1 MPGVVAE
8 KPEGKLMKRAGSTL
22 LALLF
27 IFAGTPLLEAEAGE
41 YLISAAASD
50 LNGILARHKMALKE
64 VVGPGVFQVTVS
76 PTVSIVLFA
85 TELSADKK
93 ISRFERDCRVSDGNV
108 QAVGKVAASASQIA
122 NVMADKTV
130 VNYYGATVPAPYAN
144 QQAAGLVHLPQA
156 LGRFGAGNTIVAV
169 IDTGIDPTH
178 PALKGVLVPGYDFTR
193 NIAGFASE
201 MPDLQQSTVAILE
214 QSTVAILESKR
225 AVQLNQSTV
234 AILEQSTVAIL
245 ESKPLPSDFGHGT
258 MVAGLIHFVAPGVRI
273 MPLKAF
279 HSDGTSNLS
288 DIVRAIYYAVDHQA
302 RVINMSFSAKT
313 ASPAL
318 ADALQY
324 AWSHGV
330 ICVASAGNDGRQMK
344 VYPAGSYGTIGVG
357 STTMTDRRSTFS
369 NYGTDSVKT
378 SAPGEGLITTF
389 PGNHYAGVWGTSFS
403 SALVSGAIAL
413 MYEISPKLS
422 APKVYD
428 ALDHGRRVELGM
440 GDARLDLWSS
450 LLYLLLSH

>member
-1 MPGVVAE
+1 
-8 KPEGKLMKRAGSTL
+8 MKHPGSTL
-22 LALLF
+22 FASLLF
-27 IFAGTPLLEAEAGE
+27 ILAGSPLLVAGAGE
-41 YLISAAASD
+41 YMISAGAGD

-64 VVGPGVFQVTVS
+64 VIGPGIYQVTVS
-76 PTVSIVLFA
+76 PTVSTSSLA
-85 TELSADKK
+85 AELSADKK
-93 ISRFERDCRVSDGNV
+93 ISRFESDSRVRDENV
-108 QAVGKVAASASQIA
+108 QSATRIATSAGQIA

-130 VNYYGATVPAPYAN
+130 VNYYGATVPAPYIN
-144 QQAAGLVHLPQA
+144 QQVAGLVHLPQA

-169 IDTGIDPTH
+169 IDTGVDPNH

-193 NIAGFASE
+193 NLAGFASE

-279 HSDGTSNLS
+279 QADGTSNLS

-313 ASPAL
+313 PSPAL
-318 ADALQY
+318 SDALQY
-324 AWSHGV
+324 AWAHGV
-330 ICVASAGNDGRQMK
+330 ICVASAGNDGKEMK

-357 STTMTDRRSTFS
+357 STTMTDRRSAFS
-369 NYGTDSVKT
+369 NFGTDSVKT

-403 SALVSGAIAL
+403 SALVSGAVAL
-413 MYEISPKLS
+413 MYEISPKLNAS
-422 APKVYD
+422 KVYD
-428 ALDHGRRVELGM
+428 ALDHGKRVELGM

-450 LLYLLLSH
+450 LLYLLLSR